1 MPNRLMESIPPSYFG
16 SAMSKKLKTGKLP
29 TINLAV
35 GIPDQPTPEVIL
47 DAVKKAVDQP
57 ENQRY
62 GVFRGK
68 ASFKEAV
75 IHFYKSEY
83 DVDLRE
89 ENIAVLYG
97 TKSALVQ
104 FPMTFIEPGEGVF
117 LPNPGYADYEA
128 GVNLARGKVYELPL
142 HPENHFLPDYNE
154 LNQEEVENAR
164 LIYLNYPSNPLG
176 AVANKPF
183 FDETVNR
190 FKNTKTRI
198 VHDFAYAPFSYSGK
212 HPSILESD
220 PELECCMEI
229 YSLSKGF
236 NMSGFRVGFAVGNTE
251 MIESINKYQ
260 DHTQTGMWG
269 VLQDAAVTALD
280 NAGDIFPTQK
290 EIFLKRKNYITRAL
304 NDMGVP
310 LNPIEG
316 GIFGWLPVPSGFDG
330 ESFVEYLL
338 KEQSVLA
345 TPGIPF
351 GSRGRNY
358 IRISLAVDDSE
369 LEELVKRFKAL
380 KHLWK

>member
-1 MPNRLMESIPPSYFG
+1 MPNRLLESIPPSYFG
-16 SAMSKKLKTGKLP
+16 SAMSKKLEAGKKP
-29 TINLAV
+29 VINLAV
-35 GIPDQPTPEVIL
+35 GIPDQPTPEQVIN
-47 DAVKKAVDQP
+47 AVKQSVEQP

-68 ASFKEAV
+68 ASFKEA
-75 IHFYKSEY
+75 IIAFYQSEY
-83 DVDLRE
+83 DVKLAE

-104 FPMTFIEPGEGVF
+104 FPMTFIEPGEGVY

-128 GVNLARGKVYELPL
+128 GVNLARGEVYDLPL
-142 HPENHFLPDYNE
+142 HPENHFLPVYDA
-154 LNQEEVENAR
+154 LNPEEVENAR

-176 AVANKPF
+176 AVADKSF
-183 FDETVNR
+183 FDETINR

-212 HPSILESD
+212 HPSILQSD
-220 PELECCMEI
+220 PEFECSMEI

-236 NMSGFRVGFAVGNTE
+236 NMSGFRVGFAVGNPE
-251 MIESINKYQ
+251 MIESINKFQ

-269 VLQDAAVTALD
+269 VLQDAAVAALSSAPD
-280 NAGDIFPTQK
+280 VLPEQQR
-290 EIFLKRKNYITRAL
+290 IFLKRKNYIVSEFEA
-304 NDMGVP
+304 MGIP

-316 GIFGWLPVPSGFDG
+316 GIFGWLPVPEGFDG
-330 ESFVEYLL
+330 ESFTGYLL
-338 KEQSVLA
+338 KEQSILV

-358 IRISLAVDDSE
+358 IRISLAVDDAD
-369 LEELVKRFKAL
+369 LEELVSRFKEI
-380 KHLWK
+380 KDLWQ